1 MVRTSHGR
9 LPPLGVHRAYGRSPA
24 GVAMGPRQ
32 VVVEMKIIGVGAA
45 LGMAAIALLAPPST
59 ARGVPEDVTIDIH
72 VERGCPTPDSCVFSA
87 SGAITDEGMVVTESI
102 KAFAL
107 PSPVVGTA
115 QYVRTFIGELG
126 SITTRLESRIQPT
139 DDPAVWH
146 EEGRWVVVSA
156 TGMYAEL
163 DGWGNE
169 TGTRNFGIQSLDTA
183 YTGYLRRGPAHA
195 DSGALP

>member
-1 MVRTSHGR
+1 
-9 LPPLGVHRAYGRSPA
+9 
-24 GVAMGPRQ
+24 MGPRQ

-107 PSPVVGTA
+107 PAPVVGTA
-115 QYVRTFIGELG
+115 QYVRTFVGERG
-126 SITTRLESRIQPT
+126 SVTTRLESMIRPT
-139 DDPAVWH
+139 DDPSVW
-146 EEGRWVVVSA
+146 EERGHWVIVTA
-156 TGMYAEL
+156 TGDYTQLA
-163 DGWGNE
+163 GWGAE
-169 TGTRNFGIQSLDTA
+169 AGVRNFTTQSLDAT
-183 YTGYLRRGPAHA
+183 Y
-195 DSGALP
+195 SGHVH

>member
-1 MVRTSHGR
+1 MSAMRVRG
-9 LPPLGVHRAYGRSPA
+9 
-24 GVAMGPRQ
+24 
-32 VVVEMKIIGVGAA
+32 GAA
-45 LGMAAIALLAPPST
+45 GILAAATIALSTAPST
-59 ARGVPEDVTIDIH
+59 AVGPPEPVSIRVH
-72 VERGCPTPDSCVFSA
+72 MERGCPAPDSCTFSA
-87 SGAITDEGMVVTESI
+87 SGAINDQGIVVADSI